1 MITLRDYQN
10 TAVDALRNSYR
21 TGNRR
26 PLLVSP
32 TGSGKT
38 VLFSYMASE
47 AKRRGNR
54 VMILAHRA
62 ELLDQISRT
71 LRDFTVPHGFI
82 APGFPNDGRFDV
94 QVASVFALARRINR
108 VKQPDLIIIDEAHHA
123 IANSTWGKII
133 EAWPEARVLG
143 VTATPCRLSGDGLGD
158 VFDDLVHGPTVAE
171 LIELG
176 SLSPYRLFAP
186 NPINLTGVHIRA
198 GDYVKGELAA
208 AVDKPSI
215 TGDAIREYSR
225 RANGKRAV
233 VFCISVEHAVHV
245 AAQFKAAGYSAA
257 SIDGGMERTERK
269 RINDAFSAGSIQ
281 ILTSCDLIS
290 EGYDLP
296 AIEVAILLRP
306 TQSLSLYL
314 QQVGRALRIFPGKT
328 EAVILD
334 HAGNAFRHG
343 LPDDD
348 RDWSLDG
355 TKNSKRERDPDDIPV
370 KSCPKCLAAVR
381 SISQTCKHCGHVFEV
396 RAREIVQ
403 VEGELQEIDKDAMR
417 RQIRREQASAK
428 TMDDLIALGASR
440 GYKNPRAWAQHVF
453 NARQRA

>member
-10 TAVDALRNSYR
+10 EAVEALRQSYR
-21 TGNRR
+21 IGKRR

-54 VMILAHRA
+54 VIILAHRA

-71 LRDFTVPHGFI
+71 LRQFSVPHGFI
-82 APGFPNDGRFDV
+82 APGYPNEGRHDV
-94 QVASVFALARRINR
+94 QVASVFALARRIQR
-108 VKQPDLIIIDEAHHA
+108 IKKPDLIIIDEAHHA
-123 IANSTWGKII
+123 ISSSTWGKVI

-143 VTATPCRLSGDGLGD
+143 VTATPCRLSGDGLSD
-158 VFDDLVHGPTVAE
+158 VFDDLVHGPSVAE
-171 LIELG
+171 LIDLK

-208 AVDKPSI
+208 AIDKPSI
-215 TGDAIREYSR
+215 TGDAIREYAR

-257 SIDGGMERTERK
+257 SIDGGMDRGERK
-269 RINDAFSAGSIQ
+269 RIVTEFAAGRIQ
-281 ILTSCDLIS
+281 IMTSCDLIS
-290 EGYDLP
+290 EGFDAP
-296 AIEVAILLRP
+296 SIEVAILLRP

-314 QQVGRALRIFPGKT
+314 QQVGRALRTFPGKT
-328 EAVILD
+328 EAIILD

-348 RDWSLDG
+348 REWSLEG
-355 TKNSKRERDPDDIPV
+355 SKRTKRERDPDDVPV

-381 SISQTCKHCGHVFEV
+381 SISQNCKYCGHVFEV
-396 RAREIVQ
+396 RAREIEH
-403 VEGELQEIDKDAMR
+403 VEGDLKEIDKDALR
-417 RQIRREQASAK
+417 RAARREQAQAR
-428 TMDDLIALGASR
+428 TLEDLIALGKAR
-440 GYKNPRAWAQHVF
+440 GMNNPAGWARHVF